1 MVGSAASVFGAVA
14 FGLAALAPTGDLLL
28 RLFHCDSGA
37 NPASKPGVEA
47 FFEQCA
53 AFVPPR
59 ICPAVAPEIVERESP
74 LQLPLLGFLLFLGL
88 GLGVCSGVCVCRS
101 RAQSLERKVEKLQA
115 RTRDLARLQAENIR
129 LRRTGAI
136 TI

>member
-1 MVGSAASVFGAVA
+1 MLGAIA

-28 RLFHCDSGA
+28 RLFRGDSVA
-37 NPASKPGVEA
+37 SPASKPGVEA
-47 FFEQCA
+47 FFKQCA
-53 AFVPPR
+53 AFVPPK

-74 LQLPLLGFLLFLGL
+74 LQLPLLGFLFVLGFS
-88 GLGVCSGVCVCRS
+88 LGVCCGVCVCRS

-115 RTRDLARLQAENIR
+115 RTRDLAQLQAENIR
-129 LRRTGAI
+129 LRRAGAI

>member
-1 MVGSAASVFGAVA
+1 M
-14 FGLAALAPTGDLLL
+14 
-28 RLFHCDSGA
+28 RLFPGDSGA

-47 FFEQCA
+47 FFEQSA
-53 AFVPPR
+53 AFVPPK

-74 LQLPLLGFLLFLGL
+74 LQLPMLGFLFVLGF
-88 GLGVCSGVCVCRS
+88 GLGVCSGVCVCRA
-101 RAQSLERKVEKLQA
+101 RAQSLERKVVKLQL

-129 LRRTGAI
+129 LRRAGAI